1 MDSFSLHES
10 REQNFNITNMI
21 NLMKI
26 WFSKKVIVSKST
38 EIKGNRLSGSHDYG
52 GGYYQQ

>member
-1 MDSFSLHES
+1 MDSFSLQVS
-10 REQNFNITNMI
+10 RRHNFNTNIMM
-21 NLMKI
+21 NLIKI
-26 WFSKKVIVSKST
+26 WFSKKEIVSKSS

>member
-1 MDSFSLHES
+1 
-10 REQNFNITNMI
+10 MI
-21 NLMKI
+21 NLIKI
-26 WFSKKVIVSKST
+26 WFSKKEIISKST